1 MPVSAISTSGLT
13 VDYDGAEALRDIN
26 FSVRQQKLTAIV
38 GPNGAGKSTLINAM
52 LGLIPI
58 RTGSTTFF
66 DLPLKKFQKNISYV
80 PQRAQIDWEFP
91 ASVFDVV
98 AMGLY
103 SELGL
108 LRRFLPKHKDRI
120 RNTLLDVDMAD
131 CATRQI
137 SKLSGGQPQRVFLAR
152 SIVQNSTLV
161 LLDEP
166 FAGIDAKSES
176 VIVDILRRQKDD
188 GKSIVAVHHDLSTI
202 KNYFDDVILIN
213 KSVIAHG
220 SVTTVFTKENI
231 EKTCGVPDLDF
242 LTGRG

>member
-13 VDYDGAEALRDIN
+13 VDYDGAEVLRDID

-120 RNTLLDVDMAD
+120 RNALLDVDMAD

-137 SKLSGGQPQRVFLAR
+137 SKLSGGQQQRVFLAR

-231 EKTCGVPDLDF
+231 EKTYGVPDLDF

>member
-13 VDYDGAEALRDIN
+13 VDYDGAEVLRDID

-120 RNTLLDVDMAD
+120 RNALLDVDMAD

-137 SKLSGGQPQRVFLAR
+137 SKLSGGQQQRVFLAR

-161 LLDEP
+161 FLDEP

-231 EKTCGVPDLDF
+231 EKTYGVPDLDF